1 MSSDSQAYLDSVAH
15 LDVKLHQR
23 SSFAASDIAKDF
35 DVLENIFNDGCL
47 SNDGCTIA
55 WIRPCSPFRSIN
67 LFSATKE
74 KLIKQGNGSV
84 RSVRRI
90 SERPEWMHSMSTDG
104 SLSPILGEKKSALP
118 SNQLQPYLFGLVS

>member
-1 MSSDSQAYLDSVAH
+1 MDSVAH

-55 WIRPCSPFRSIN
+55 WIRPCSPSDQ
-67 LFSATKE
+67 LTC
-74 KLIKQGNGSV
+74 
-84 RSVRRI
+84 
-90 SERPEWMHSMSTDG
+90 
-104 SLSPILGEKKSALP
+104 SLQQKKTNQARQRECEVCS
-118 SNQLQPYLFGLVS
+118 SNIRTS